1 MVFEVGWSES
11 CGNTNPIHAL
21 SMAVG
26 AEMAESWAIHA
37 VEAPD
42 SIGYTFGGNSQRTID
57 PGQDHKNPVQRQRG
71 WFIYMVSFKMQQRHL
86 VVSSFFAT
94 LTSGLLVS

>member
-11 CGNTNPIHAL
+11 CHPHEYHHAL
-21 SMAVG
+21 SMAESG
-26 AEMAESWAIHA
+26 AEMAESWAVHA

-42 SIGYTFGGNSQRTID
+42 SISHMRELSAHHRSWSGSQEPCTKARGG
-57 PGQDHKNPVQRQRG
+57 
-71 WFIYMVSFKMQQRHL
+71 FIYMVSFKMQQRHL